1 MLRGLWTLT
10 WLEAKIFFREP
21 LGVVANVAVPVALFL
36 VLGRVLAGEIDPASA
51 SAANLRLIT
60 VKIPVFAAV
69 LIALS
74 AVVSIVA
81 IISIYRESGVLK
93 RLFATPLRPHTI
105 FAAHV
110 LVKLAL
116 TATTIILL
124 VVAGRNFYP
133 ATVNLPLVSFI
144 GASLFATTAILAV
157 GFLIS
162 SVVPTARFAQPL
174 ASLVLYP
181 MIGLSGLFVPI
192 DELPAFWQLIARLLP
207 LTYVVSLLEG
217 IWSGNPWSAHSGD
230 MLALVMV
237 FFVSILIA
245 ASVFRWE

>member
-1 MLRGLWTLT
+1 MVRGLWTLA
-10 WLEAKIFFREP
+10 WLEAKIFLREP
-21 LGVVANVAVPVALFL
+21 LGVVANVAMPVAVFL
-36 VLGRVLAGEIDPASA
+36 VLGRVLVGEADLASA
-51 SAANLRLIT
+51 SDRALIN
-60 VKIPVFAAV
+60 VEVPVFAAL

-81 IISIYRESGVLK
+81 IISIYRETGVLK

-116 TATTIILL
+116 TATTILLL
-124 VVAGRNFYP
+124 VIAGRGFYP
-133 ATVNLPLVSFI
+133 AAIDLPLVDFI
-144 GASLFATTAILAV
+144 GALLFTTVTILAV
-157 GFLIS
+157 GFLIA
-162 SVVPTARFAQPL
+162 SVVPTARFAQPV

-181 MIGLSGLFVPI
+181 MIGLSGLFVPLH
-192 DELPAFWQLIARLLP
+192 ELPPFWELLARLLP
-207 LTYVVSLLEG
+207 LTYAVSLLEG
-217 IWSGNPWSAHSGD
+217 IWSGAPWSAHVGD

-237 FFVSILIA
+237 FVVSIAIS